1 MPLPQTPIPHAISYP
16 TPALPTA
23 SRGPWTLDRD
33 RAALLVHD
41 MQGYFL
47 RAYDPTCPALREART
62 QLAELIRAARSAGV
76 PIVYTAQPGD
86 QPASVRGLLTPI
98 WGPGIGADEAE
109 TGVVGDLA
117 PQPGDRVLVKH
128 RYSAFVGTDL
138 AAWLAEL
145 GRDQLLVTGVYAH
158 IGVLATATD
167 ALMRDIEP
175 FVAGDAVVDF
185 SAADHERAL
194 TQLASVGV
202 AVIPSATAVSAL
214 TPPAL
219 AEDFPEIGWP
229 TEAPAHTV
237 PSEALQKLIAA
248 AGYATAH
255 DDQRVELTGAQLKLE
270 GNAIGLVTTDGLR
283 LAVAQITC
291 PGLKAA
297 RSASI
302 VPGSFVR
309 DLESI
314 LDEDKQV
321 SLWIT
326 SQRVIAR

>member
-62 QLAELIRAARSAGV
+62 QLAELIRAARAASV

-98 WGPGIGADEAE
+98 WGPGIGADEAD
-109 TGVVGDLA
+109 TAVVGDLA

-138 AAWLAEL
+138 AGWLAEL

-214 TPPAL
+214 APPIDSSPGATDDTWPDWL
-219 AEDFPEIGWP
+219 AGRLG
-229 TEAPAHTV
+229 TLLG
-237 PSEALQKLIAA
+237 SESLGQ
-248 AGYATAH
+248 
-255 DDQRVELTGAQLKLE
+255 QL
-270 GNAIGLVTTDGLR
+270 
-283 LAVAQITC
+283 VAQ
-291 PGLKAA
+291 PELDLFEAGLDSLRCFELIDDLAAVGVDVDFSVLASEGTSAYLLSQLEQA
-297 RSASI
+297 RSA
-302 VPGSFVR
+302 
-309 DLESI
+309 
-314 LDEDKQV
+314 
-321 SLWIT
+321 
-326 SQRVIAR
+326 A

>member
-33 RAALLVHD
+33 RASLLVHD

-62 QLAELIRAARSAGV
+62 QLAELIRAARTASV

-98 WGPGIGADEAE
+98 WGPGIGADETDTA
-109 TGVVGDLA
+109 VVGDLA

-138 AAWLAEL
+138 AGWLADL

-214 TPPAL
+214 TPPADSSPGAMDDTWPDWL
-219 AEDFPEIGWP
+219 AGRLG
-229 TEAPAHTV
+229 TLLG
-237 PSEALQKLIAA
+237 SESLGQ
-248 AGYATAH
+248 
-255 DDQRVELTGAQLKLE
+255 QL
-270 GNAIGLVTTDGLR
+270 
-283 LAVAQITC
+283 VAQ
-291 PGLKAA
+291 PELDLFEAGLDSLRCFELIDDLAAVGVDVDFSVLASEGTSAYLLSQLEQA
-297 RSASI
+297 RSA
-302 VPGSFVR
+302 
-309 DLESI
+309 
-314 LDEDKQV
+314 
-321 SLWIT
+321 
-326 SQRVIAR
+326 A